1 MSCEVTHRD
10 RIKLGGS
17 DENLHREE
25 TGRWAPTE
33 ATNKP
38 RLGITVYQ
46 STQVKDGE
54 CKQEALETVKG
65 QGLLQ

>member
-1 MSCEVTHRD
+1 M
-10 RIKLGGS
+10 GS
-17 DENLHREE
+17 
-25 TGRWAPTE
+25 TE

-46 STQVKDGE
+46 SAQVKDRE

-65 QGLLQ
+65 QGLFQ